1 MLLTVRHWS
10 FGRAIE
16 DNVGVNMIDEKK
28 MTKEGYEAFM
38 RELARANDGNARK
51 KKSTSSKKKK
61 KK

>member
-1 MLLTVRHWS
+1 
-10 FGRAIE
+10 
-16 DNVGVNMIDEKK
+16 MIDEKK